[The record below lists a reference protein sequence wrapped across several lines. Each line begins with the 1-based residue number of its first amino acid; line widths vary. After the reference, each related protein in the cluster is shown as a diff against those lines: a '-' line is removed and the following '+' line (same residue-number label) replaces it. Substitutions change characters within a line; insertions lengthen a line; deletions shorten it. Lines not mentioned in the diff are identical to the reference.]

1 MREKENIRTTEYTF
15 SECFMR
21 LIRSLVATELLLYG
35 VRLILNSAFEHWVLS
50 VEALRWIQLLVVATV
65 AVNELIPLLGRR
77 YMVKIRVLFEMLLLG
92 WLGWRSWHIR
102 EALWTSFHAWF
113 DDYLPYWNAH
123 MACPI
128 YSCNR

>member
-15 SECFMR
+15 SECCMR

-50 VEALRWIQLLVVATV
+50 QEALRWIQLLVVVTV

-77 YMVKIRVLFEMLLLG
+77 YMVKILSLI
-92 WLGWRSWHIR
+92 HI
-102 EALWTSFHAWF
+102 
-113 DDYLPYWNAH
+113 
-123 MACPI
+123 
-128 YSCNR
+128 